1 MFSINRPQ
9 ASVLRR
15 ADGLYIPL
23 CFLLIAYSDRMHPKW
38 QETLHSTMFS
48 INLLATRTTGE
59 MLLPLHSTM
68 FSINPILVIPIYLIA
83 TLYIP
88 LCFLLIFFVPPL
100 IALKIYLYIPLSFLL
115 IAARYASYNLSTLLY
130 IPLCFLLINRYR
142 QRAARRIAFTFHYVF
157 Y

>member
-1 MFSINRPQ
+1 MKSLIY
-9 ASVLRR
+9 
-15 ADGLYIPL
+15 LYIPL
-23 CFLLIAYSDRMHPKW
+23 CFLLISVRRSGKADY
-38 QETLHSTMFS
+38 QFALHSTMFS

-100 IALKIYLYIPLSFLL
+100 IALKMY
-115 IAARYASYNLSTLLY
+115 LY
-130 IPLCFLLINRYR
+130 IPLCFLLISAVLPPAELLSNLYIPLCFLLIVTSETKRGSSFV
-142 QRAARRIAFTFHYVF
+142 FTFHYVF